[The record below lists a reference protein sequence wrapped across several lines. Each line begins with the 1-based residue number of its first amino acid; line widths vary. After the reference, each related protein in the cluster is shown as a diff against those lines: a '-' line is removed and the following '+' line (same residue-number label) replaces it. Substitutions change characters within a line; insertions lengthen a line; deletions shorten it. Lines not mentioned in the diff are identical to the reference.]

1 MTYYEG
7 PIGGFFLSEIA
18 AFRGRDRVAIA
29 SAAATNDVWEEQAA
43 VTQKPKKNTPASSK
57 SKNNAVY
64 TLDGEMSSGWQV
76 LGGENVRHAAVF
88 YFEEPVDLTDGLQI
102 RMLFEKHFACS
113 LGHFRLSVSSNAN
126 AQPEA
131 YPEPLEE
138 LLKKDS
144 DPANRILI
152 EYFLENAPEMREAA
166 APLVAAKKSVP
177 KGQATLV
184 MRERAANNPRQ
195 THLHHR
201 GEYLQPKELVA
212 PAVPAFLPQF
222 PKNAP
227 ANRLTFARWLFS
239 SENPLTARVT
249 VNRHWQ
255 AFFGR
260 GLVQSLEDFG
270 YQSEPP
276 SNPELLDWLASEFVR
291 RNWSVKQLHR
301 LIVTSAT
308 YKQASKITPDMA
320 KRDPKNIL
328 LARGSRFRLDAE
340 VIRDSALRA
349 AGLLSTKMYGP
360 GVYPPQPAS
369 VTTEGT
375 YGKIEWKTSEGEDRY
390 RRTLYTFTKRTAP
403 FAMATTFDAPT
414 GESCLARRDVSNSP
428 LQALT
433 LLNDS
438 MFMEAAQALA
448 KASALESTDAG
459 KRIQNMFRR
468 CATRPALDGEIRAF
482 RSFLDNQTSTGCSE
496 EAAWTSLARAM
507 LNLDEV
513 ITHP

>member
-1 MTYYEG
+1 
-7 PIGGFFLSEIA
+7 
-18 AFRGRDRVAIA
+18 
-29 SAAATNDVWEEQAA
+29 
-43 VTQKPKKNTPASSK
+43 
-57 SKNNAVY
+57 
-64 TLDGEMSSGWQV
+64 
-76 LGGENVRHAAVF
+76 
-88 YFEEPVDLTDGLQI
+88 
-102 RMLFEKHFACS
+102 
-113 LGHFRLSVSSNAN
+113 
-126 AQPEA
+126 
-131 YPEPLEE
+131 
-138 LLKKDS
+138 
-144 DPANRILI
+144 
-152 EYFLENAPEMREAA
+152 
-166 APLVAAKKSVP
+166 
-177 KGQATLV
+177 
-184 MRERAANNPRQ
+184 
-195 THLHHR
+195 
-201 GEYLQPKELVA
+201 
-212 PAVPAFLPQF
+212 
-222 PKNAP
+222 
-227 ANRLTFARWLFS
+227 
-239 SENPLTARVT
+239 
-249 VNRHWQ
+249 
-255 AFFGR
+255 
-260 GLVQSLEDFG
+260 
-270 YQSEPP
+270 
-276 SNPELLDWLASEFVR
+276 
-291 RNWSVKQLHR
+291 
-301 LIVTSAT
+301 
-308 YKQASKITPDMA
+308 MA

-468 CATRPALDGEIRAF
+468 CATRPALDEEIRAF
-482 RSFLDNQTSTGCSE
+482 RSFLDKQTSTGCSE